1 MTHDYDVAFSYAGE
15 DRGYVQAVHD
25 RLVLY
30 GVRVFYDGGEAAVP
44 DLWGKNLYEYL
55 TDVYSRRARFCVI
68 FLSRAYAEKLWTRHE
83 LKAAQARAFADA
95 AEYILP
101 ARFDDTE
108 IPGLLGTVAYVDL
121 RSKTPETLA
130 TLVKA
135 KVDRSKVAPATAPDN
150 GVLSAS
156 GPTAFLADAVI
167 YADEYL
173 QPQALD
179 LADEIARAVRRSF
192 AEASRQITRE
202 ALLPYL
208 RSERASHRVV
218 AYIAFQVSPHSG
230 MALELVAGLRR
241 EKTEA
246 LARQSTKP
254 LWQLLVCIGKW
265 TQQDVSDEDRAL
277 VRRALKHHLDWLR
290 QQANIDPGGQC
301 KRRIHH
307 LLGKAVT

>member
-1 MTHDYDVAFSYAGE
+1 MTYDYDVAFSFAGE

-25 RLVLY
+25 RLVAY

-68 FLSRAYAEKLWTRHE
+68 FLSRAYADKLWTRHE

-108 IPGLLGTVAYVDL
+108 IPGLLGIVAYVDL
-121 RSKTPETLA
+121 RSKTPDAVA
-130 TLVKA
+130 TLIKS
-135 KVDRSKVAPATAPDN
+135 KVDRAVASDN
-150 GVLSAS
+150 GVLSTSA
-156 GPTAFLADAVI
+156 PTAFLADAVI

-179 LADEIARAVRRSF
+179 LADQIAGAVRRSF
-192 AEASRQITRE
+192 ADASRQVTRE

-208 RSERASHRVV
+208 RSESASHRVV
-218 AYIAFQVSPHSG
+218 AYIAFQVSPQSG
-230 MALELVAGLRR
+230 MALELVASLRR

-246 LARQSTKP
+246 LDRRSTKP
-254 LWQLLVCIGKW
+254 LWQLLVCIGTW

-277 VRRALKHHLDWLR
+277 VRRALKHYLDWLR
-290 QQANIDPGGQC
+290 QQPNIDPGGQC

-307 LLGKAVT
+307 LLGEAVP